1 MSCSIIPRRGKI
13 MKSTNGYRNEPKGT
27 ETNGDQIFRL
37 ASERRPSTVVG
48 FRPDSSLAP
57 WSRWANRFIVAAIV
71 QGALAVG
78 VSAYLLTMA
87 PMKVLGQP
95 ESSPPEDPGH
105 GLQQAYLASSCLDPF
120 GHQSNSV

>member
-1 MSCSIIPRRGKI
+1 MSCSIISHRGKI
-13 MKSTNGYRNEPKGT
+13 MKSTNGYRNEPDGT
-27 ETNGDQIFRL
+27 ETNGDPIFRL

-78 VSAYLLTMA
+78 VSAYLLFDATYDNTGA
-87 PMKVLGQP
+87 ARIVDNRRHDTCAHATRLGLTII
-95 ESSPPEDPGH
+95 G
-105 GLQQAYLASSCLDPF
+105 A
-120 GHQSNSV
+120 